1 MNNNRIYNIKS
12 IQILRSIAA
21 LSVVY
26 AHYSNYAFPQFATG
40 AYGVDIFF
48 IISGFIIA
56 YIVSGNKEH
65 FLIKRII
72 RVVPLYVI
80 ATGISILVSLCSP
93 HWVNNTSISIT
104 AVVKSLLFIPYKVN
118 NSGPIL
124 SLGWSLN
131 YEMFFYFT
139 MFICIVLV
147 RNKKYLSIACSLFLI
162 ILTILLNFLH
172 TDNFIIHFYQ
182 KGLFPEF
189 IFGIVLFHFYPY
201 FSVRNKSSSSATGI
215 NIFYTTLLSLI
226 AVFSIVFLSLS
237 CIYHWHISSNSNIQ
251 VGIPALILVTAFL
264 ALENKINGNNILVK
278 LSLLLGDASYVMYL
292 FHPFCI
298 FFLQRIIFPALGI
311 QHNGLIVELLKL
323 FISLSLTAIA
333 SVYLYKFMDNP
344 IQIYLRKILLNKKRN
359 K

>member
-1 MNNNRIYNIKS
+1 M
-12 IQILRSIAA
+12 
-21 LSVVY
+21 SVVY

-56 YIVSGNKEH
+56 YIVWGNKEQ

-72 RVVPLYVI
+72 RVVPLYTI
-80 ATGISILVSLCSP
+80 ATGITILVSICSP
-93 HWVNNTSISIT
+93 HWVNNTSITQPAI
-104 AVVKSLLFIPYKVN
+104 VKSLLFIPYKIN

-147 RNKKYLSIACSLFLI
+147 PNKKYLSIICSLFLI
-162 ILTILLNFLH
+162 VLTILLNFIQ
-172 TDNFIIHFYQ
+172 TDNFILNFYQ

-189 IFGIVLFHFYPY
+189 IFGIVLFHCYHY
-201 FSVRNKSSSSATGI
+201 FLVRNKTISSATGI
-215 NIFYTTLLSLI
+215 NIFYTISLSFI
-226 AVFSIVFLSLS
+226 AVSSIVFLSLS
-237 CIYHWHISSNSNIQ
+237 CIFHWHISSNSNIQ
-251 VGIPALILVTAFL
+251 VGIPALILVAAFI
-264 ALENKINGNNILVK
+264 ALESKINGNNILVK

-292 FHPFCI
+292 FHPFFI
-298 FFLQRIIFPALGI
+298 FFLQRIMFPALGL
-311 QHNGLIVELLKL
+311 QHSNFIVELLKL
-323 FISLSLTAIA
+323 FISLSITAIA
-333 SVYLYKFMDNP
+333 SVYIYKYMDNP
-344 IQIYLRKILLNKKRN
+344 IQIYLRKKLLNKKQS